1 MSRPGEKD
9 NVTRRPGIRHYNGDR
24 PHSGLGNL
32 ATGRRPGHGREELSI
47 LNLPRSATRYGTAA
61 AVSATLL
68 IAWLS
73 VESCTPEPKYS
84 RSGRLEAPDK
94 LAIAHGLGRIGRF
107 AKTNSIEALE
117 ANYKRGFRWFEVD
130 LDTTADG
137 TLVCTHPAPN
147 SLKLIGVLGSLSE
160 ITESDFLE
168 RRFAQRFHT
177 QTFQQLVERLSDL
190 PDMIVVTD
198 SKVMNAKII
207 ARLASH
213 IDAVDP
219 ALRARIVL
227 QMYHTEELSK
237 ILDMEARGGAF
248 GGTIFTLYNTQI
260 SDADLLAFVEKS
272 GIEWITMPAGRFR
285 PSVAADLHRLG
296 AKVFVHT
303 LNKLETIHR
312 FLEDGADGVYTDD
325 QPPASVSGSSVRD

>member
-1 MSRPGEKD
+1 M
-9 NVTRRPGIRHYNGDR
+9 
-24 PHSGLGNL
+24 
-32 ATGRRPGHGREELSI
+32 
-47 LNLPRSATRYGTAA
+47 
-61 AVSATLL
+61 L
-68 IAWLS
+68 IALLL
-73 VESCTPEPKYS
+73 VEGCTPEPKYS

-94 LAIAHGLGRIGRF
+94 LAIAHGLGRIGGF
-107 AKTNSIEALE
+107 ATTNSIEALE

-137 TLVCTHPAPN
+137 TLVCIHPSPG
-147 SLKLIGVLGSLSE
+147 SLKQIGVLGSLSE

-177 QTFQQLVERLSDL
+177 QTFQQLVERLRDL

-198 SKVMNAKII
+198 SKQLDAKTL
-207 ARLASH
+207 ARLVSH

-227 QMYHTEELSK
+227 QMYHREELPE

-248 GGTIFTLYNTQI
+248 GGTIFTLYQTRI

-272 GIEWITMPAGRFR
+272 GLEWITMPADRFR

-303 LNKLETIHR
+303 LNKMETIHR